1 MKVAFVHQPLGTLSP
16 PVKHGSIGIWTYEVA
31 RRLAPSCN
39 VIVYARRGP
48 EQAEIKA
55 DGGVEYRRISSGLD
69 DRALK
74 LLGRHPRLQRL
85 PGLRNPKRPFFASR
99 FAHLEYGLR
108 VATDLRA
115 QQCDL
120 VHIHNFSQLVPL
132 IRAFNPKVRIVLHM
146 HCEWLTQLEPR
157 LVERRLRNC
166 DLVLGCSEHIAGK
179 IRRRFPQAAS
189 RCAVVYNGVD
199 PQCFTPNGHG
209 SIGERGVKRL
219 LFVGRVSPEKG
230 LHVLLQAFGKIFEQN
245 PQTELRIVGPEWVPP
260 LDFIVRFG
268 EDERVADLAR
278 FYRGSYLSHLRQML
292 SPGVADRVSFLGNLP
307 YPELAALYRA
317 ADVVINPSFVESFGM
332 SLVEAMACKA
342 AVVATRVGGVSEVV
356 ENGES
361 GILVEAGNASALAQA
376 VLRLLEDPN
385 LRESMGAAGRRRVI
399 ERFSW
404 ERVVESLLSRY
415 QESCLSR
422 NRTSRWGR
430 GGQN

>member
-1 MKVAFVHQPLGTLSP
+1 
-16 PVKHGSIGIWTYEVA
+16 
-31 RRLAPSCN
+31 
-39 VIVYARRGP
+39 
-48 EQAEIKA
+48 
-55 DGGVEYRRISSGLD
+55 
-69 DRALK
+69 
-74 LLGRHPRLQRL
+74 
-85 PGLRNPKRPFFASR
+85 
-99 FAHLEYGLR
+99 
-108 VATDLRA
+108 
-115 QQCDL
+115 
-120 VHIHNFSQLVPL
+120 
-132 IRAFNPKVRIVLHM
+132 
-146 HCEWLTQLEPR
+146 
-157 LVERRLRNC
+157 
-166 DLVLGCSEHIAGK
+166 
-179 IRRRFPQAAS
+179 
-189 RCAVVYNGVD
+189 
-199 PQCFTPNGHG
+199 
-209 SIGERGVKRL
+209 
-219 LFVGRVSPEKG
+219 
-230 LHVLLQAFGKIFEQN
+230 
-245 PQTELRIVGPEWVPP
+245 VPP